1 MVAPPNL
8 LRIVGATL
16 VACLLTQVLLG
27 WVLGV
32 TDAWVTVTIAA
43 ALLGGLV
50 IVDARG
56 AKPGEGAG
64 EGYDP
69 VACTI
74 AALAVVAA
82 VACLYLPMPWGG
94 LAGAAIVAALV
105 VALALSRD

>member
-16 VACLLTQVLLG
+16 VACVLTQVLLG

-32 TDAWVTVTIAA
+32 TDAWITVTIAA

-50 IVDARG
+50 IADARG
-56 AKPGEGAG
+56 AKPGESAE

-69 VACTI
+69 VVCTL
-74 AALAVVAA
+74 AAVAVVSA
-82 VACLYLPMPWGG
+82 VACLYLPLPWGG
-94 LAGAAIVAALV
+94 LAAAAIVAGLVIALR
-105 VALALSRD
+105 LSRD